1 MILVCG
7 ATGYVG
13 RALLPVLATASAEPV
28 RALVR
33 REFDA
38 VRLREDGYDAV
49 TADLLA
55 GRGIDRATRGVRT
68 LVYLVHTLD
77 APGDVI
83 ANDLHAIQNT
93 LLAARA
99 AGVERVVYLS
109 HIAASDEARSAHLLA
124 RWGVELAVHQ
134 SGLRWTVLRAPLIVG
149 PPAADPGSTPFEMVR
164 RLVAHSPVVP
174 LFRWRAAQ
182 TEPVALADVVEALTL
197 ATTDEQ
203 YEGRSFDICGAERLP
218 MRDVVRGWAHARRR
232 PRVFVPLPLGGEAL
246 LAAASW
252 ATTGLPRQ
260 RTRALLETLGARQVC
275 ADPSRRFPLPH
286 RPQGYRQAVVELP
299 R

>member
-7 ATGYVG
+7 ASGYVG
-13 RALLPVLATASAEPV
+13 HALLPALAAASAEPV

-38 VRLREDGYDAV
+38 VRLREDGYDTV

-83 ANDLHAIQNT
+83 ANDLRAIQNT

-99 AGVERVVYLS
+99 AGVERVVYLG
-109 HIAASDEARSAHLLA
+109 HVAASDEARSTYLLA
-124 RWGVELAVHQ
+124 RWGVELAVRQ

-164 RLVAHSPVVP
+164 RLVAHTPVVP
-174 LFRWRAAQ
+174 LFRWRHTQA
-182 TEPVALADVVEALTL
+182 EPVALADVVEALTL
-197 ATTDEQ
+197 AATDEH
-203 YEGRSFDICGAERLP
+203 YEGRSFDICGSERLP
-218 MRDVVRGWAHARRR
+218 LGEVVRGWARARHARR
-232 PRVFVPLPLGGEAL
+232 VFIPLPLGGEAL

-252 ATTGLPRQ
+252 AVTRLPRR
-260 RTRALLETLGARQVC
+260 RTRLLLETLAERQVC

-286 RPQGYRQAVVELP
+286 RPRGYRQTVTELD